1 MCLFFNHILSIILNS
16 FITSEVSAIK
26 IINKI
31 KDMQEYSDRIREN
44 CECLAFVPTMG
55 FLHQGHLALMK
66 KGHEL
71 ADVVVTSI
79 FVNPT
84 QFGPSEDLAS
94 YPRNIERD
102 LELLEKERVDVAFI
116 PDAKDIYPDRFQTYV
131 ELKSLPDHL
140 CGLSRPVLFR
150 GVSTIVSK
158 FFNIVKPHIAVFG
171 QKDFQQL
178 LVIKQMVSDLNFDI
192 EIVGV
197 PTVREKDGL
206 AMSSRNSYLSPE
218 ERIYALS
225 LYKSLEKA
233 MEMIGTGVRDSSKI
247 IAQATEL
254 INSCPDTLIDYIK
267 ICDSE
272 TLESID
278 TIDRPAVMAL
288 AVKIGTTRLIDNMVL
303 QA

>member
-55 FLHQGHLALMK
+55 YLHQGHLALMK
-66 KGHEL
+66 KGREL

-84 QFGPSEDLAS
+84 QFGPNEDLAS

-102 LELLEKERVDVAFI
+102 LELLEKERVDIAFV
-116 PDAKDIYPDRFQTYV
+116 PDAKDIYPDKFQTYV

-150 GVSTIVSK
+150 GVATIVSK

-218 ERIYALS
+218 ERIHALS

-233 MEMIGTGVRDSSKI
+233 MEMIGAGIRDSSKI

-254 INSCPDTLIDYIK
+254 INLSPDASIDYIQ

-303 QA
+303 KA

>member
-1 MCLFFNHILSIILNS
+1 M
-16 FITSEVSAIK
+16 SAIK

-31 KDMQEYSDRIREN
+31 KDMQEFSDRVRAN
-44 CECLAFVPTMG
+44 SECLAFVPTMG

-66 KGHEL
+66 KGREL

-84 QFGPSEDLAS
+84 QFGPNEDLAS

-197 PTVREKDGL
+197 ATVREKDGL
-206 AMSSRNSYLSPE
+206 AMSSRNTYLSPE
-218 ERIYALS
+218 ERINALS

-233 MEMIGTGVRDSSKI
+233 MEMVGAGVRDSSKI

-254 INSCPDTLIDYIK
+254 INLCPDASIDYIK

-278 TIDRPAVMAL
+278 TFDRPAVMAL